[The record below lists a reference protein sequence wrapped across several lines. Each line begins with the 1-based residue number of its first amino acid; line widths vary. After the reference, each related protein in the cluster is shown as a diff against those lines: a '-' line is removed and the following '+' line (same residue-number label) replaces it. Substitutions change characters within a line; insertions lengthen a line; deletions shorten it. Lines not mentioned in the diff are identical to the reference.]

1 MSREH
6 WGKPFASKKLWSTG
20 ALAIARSGGTRTIP
34 GLVLPGAVDAI
45 KIFFLKVLR
54 ILMKD
59 GYVEIWKD
67 RAFIV
72 RPKGFEVGKNY
83 KIILSRPATYALSQ
97 LEQGL
102 IEYN

>member
-1 MSREH
+1 
-6 WGKPFASKKLWSTG
+6 
-20 ALAIARSGGTRTIP
+20 
-34 GLVLPGAVDAI
+34 
-45 KIFFLKVLR
+45 
-54 ILMKD
+54 MKD
-59 GYVEIWKD
+59 EYVEMYKD

-83 KIILSRPATYALSQ
+83 KIILSRPATYTLSQ

>member
-1 MSREH
+1 LSREL
-6 WGKPFASKKLWSTG
+6 WGKSLASKMLWSTG
-20 ALAIARSGGTRTIP
+20 ALAIARSRGSGTIP
-34 GLVLPGAVDAI
+34 GSVLPGAVDAI
-45 KIFFLKVLR
+45 TIFLLIVLM

-59 GYVEIWKD
+59 GYVEMLKD
-67 RAFIV
+67 SAFIV

-83 KIILSRPATYALSQ
+83 KIILSRPATYKLSQ

>member
-1 MSREH
+1 LTREL
-6 WGKPFASKKLWSTG
+6 WGKPLASKKLWSTG
-20 ALAIARSGGTRTIP
+20 SLALARSRGSGTIP
-34 GLVLPGAVDAI
+34 GSVLPRVVDAI
-45 KIFFLKVLR
+45 TISFLIVLM

-59 GYVEIWKD
+59 GYIEIYKD

-83 KIILSRPATYALSQ
+83 KSILSRPATYTLSQ

>member
-1 MSREH
+1 M
-6 WGKPFASKKLWSTG
+6 
-20 ALAIARSGGTRTIP
+20 
-34 GLVLPGAVDAI
+34 
-45 KIFFLKVLR
+45 

-59 GYVEIWKD
+59 GYVEMEKD

-83 KIILSRPATYALSQ
+83 KMILSRPATYTLSQ
-97 LEQGL
+97 LEQRL